1 MAAKPPA
8 GAKDAPAQTGHY
20 IVACARP
27 GLRRGGRV
35 WETAST
41 TVPATEMPE
50 ELLAALEADAAFS
63 VSGPFDVRAEV

>member
-27 GLRRGGRV
+27 GLRRGGRA
-35 WETAST
+35 WEAAST
-41 TVPATEMPE
+41 TVPAAEMSE
-50 ELLAALEADAAFS
+50 DLLAALEADPAFS
-63 VSGPFDVRAEV
+63 VSGPFTAAAEA